1 MYGVW
6 VKARVV
12 GMVGFALTALTAGGA
27 QAQGIGDEVVAPG
40 ATVASVQGAEAA
52 RVNPAGIGL
61 GREWSARLTHTEEVA
76 RGGTALN
83 NTAAAWATPLPFGLG
98 ASVGATFAR
107 PDALGSRANLGVWG
121 SVDLALAWSLDRRL
135 SLGIRTRVFAGTG
148 SGAGSAAETIDG
160 RVAVDIG
167 ALWRPSA
174 YGAFGVVA
182 RGVTGPQNLA
192 MGLDRTL
199 AAGVAVRPVGT
210 DGWTL
215 GIDGAW
221 SQQANLQARAGTR
234 LAVPHVGFLRAEAV
248 WDFGLGAWRAGVGL
262 DVVWGRYSAG
272 GGAFFRS
279 DDAAGWYASA
289 GIDGDRGAVS
299 LPTPGV
305 AVTVGMTA
313 SPDARALARLVLR
326 LERLSRDGSVRGVM
340 FAPRAEVGGLAHA
353 EELREAFALL
363 RRRGK
368 RVACHLTDASAST
381 WYACAG
387 VDRVSLDPAGGV
399 RLQGLRAMRYFLG
412 PALWALGVRTD
423 FVRIG
428 DWKSAP
434 EQLTRGAS
442 TGPAHEQEEQILDD
456 TLAGLVAG
464 IAASRSLTVADAGAL
479 VTGGPYTAREAR
491 SRGMVD
497 AVVTRE
503 AAERAF
509 ANALGASR
517 VEVEDFGPLR
527 SRRWAAGRSVAIIHV
542 DGDIVEGASEEIPV
556 VGMRLAGERTL
567 IEAIEGAAASPIVG
581 AIVLRVDSPGG
592 SALASDLV
600 WRAVAQANRR
610 KPVVASFGRIA
621 ASGGYY
627 IGAAAREIV
636 ADPSTLTG
644 SIGIFYGKADVAG
657 LLSHLHVGVELSR
670 RGDRADMDSM
680 FRPYTPE
687 ERSFLAQKIG
697 EFYGLF
703 LQRVATGRHRTTAE
717 IDAVG
722 EGRVYLGTRAHALGL
737 VDREGGLLTAL
748 RRARALGGLAD
759 DCDVIELPGESGGL
773 LRTIVQML
781 VTDAPGSA
789 PSASDAVV
797 SMLLGGQESLAVL
810 RWMLT
815 VTSRSGAPMALV
827 EWPLAGA
834 AGE

>member
-1 MYGVW
+1 
-6 VKARVV
+6 
-12 GMVGFALTALTAGGA
+12 MVGFALTALASGAA
-27 QAQGIGDEVVAPG
+27 QAQGLGDEVVAPG

-52 RVNPAGIGL
+52 RVNPAGVGL
-61 GREWSARLTHTEEVA
+61 GREWSARVTHTEEVA
-76 RGGTALN
+76 RGGTSLN
-83 NTAAAWATPLPFGLG
+83 NTSAAWATPLPFGLG
-98 ASVGATFAR
+98 VSVGASFAR
-107 PDALGSRANLGVWG
+107 PDAPAVGSRASLGVWG
-121 SVDLALAWSLDRRL
+121 SVDLGLAWSLDRRL
-135 SLGIRTRVFAGTG
+135 SMGIRTRVFAGTG
-148 SGAGSAAETIDG
+148 SGAGSASETVDG
-160 RVAVDIG
+160 RVAVDVG

-174 YGAFGVVA
+174 YGAVGVVA
-182 RGVTGPQNLA
+182 RGLTGPQSLA
-192 MGLDRTL
+192 LGLDRSVV
-199 AAGVAVRPVGT
+199 AGVAVRPVGT
-210 DGWTL
+210 DAWTL
-215 GIDGAW
+215 GIDGSWAE
-221 SQQANLQARAGTR
+221 QANVQARAGTR
-234 LAVPHVGFLRAEAV
+234 VAIPHLGFVRAEAV
-248 WDFGLGAWRAGVGL
+248 WDFGLDAWRAGVGL

-272 GGAFFRS
+272 GGGFFRS

-289 GIDGDRGAVS
+289 GVDGDRGAMS

-305 AVTVGMTA
+305 AVTIGMT
-313 SPDARALARLVLR
+313 SGPGARSMARLLLR
-326 LERLSRDGSVRGVM
+326 LERLSRDPSVRGVM

-381 WYACAG
+381 WYACAA

-434 EQLTRGAS
+434 EQLTRSGS
-442 TGPAHEQEEQILDD
+442 TEPAREQEEQILDD
-456 TLAGLVAG
+456 TMAGLTAG
-464 IAASRSLTVADAGAL
+464 IAASRAMSATDAGAL

-491 SRGMVD
+491 ARGMVD
-497 AVVTRE
+497 AVATRE

-527 SRRWAAGRSVAIIHV
+527 SRRWGAGRSVAIIHV
-542 DGDIVEGASEEIPV
+542 DGDIVEGESQEIPV
-556 VGMRLAGERTL
+556 VGMRFAGERTL
-567 IEAIEGAAASPIVG
+567 VEAIEGAASSPNVG
-581 AIVLRVDSPGG
+581 AIVLRIDSPGG

-657 LLSHLHVGVELSR
+657 LLSRLHVGVELSR
-670 RGDRADMDSM
+670 RGERADMDSM
-680 FRPYTPE
+680 FRPYTVE
-687 ERSFLAQKIG
+687 ERRFLAQKIG

-703 LQRVATGRHRTTAE
+703 LQRVASGRHRTTAE

-722 EGRVYLGTRAHALGL
+722 EGRVYLGSRARSLGL

-759 DCDVIELPGESGGL
+759 DSDVIELPGESGGL
-773 LRTIVQML
+773 LRTIAQLL
-781 VTDAPGSA
+781 VTDAPGGG
-789 PSASDAVV
+789 PSAADTVV
-797 SMLLGGQESLAVL
+797 SMLLGGGESLAVL

-815 VTSRSGAPMALV
+815 VTSRSGAPMAMV
-827 EWPLAGA
+827 EWPLAGV

>member
-1 MYGVW
+1 
-6 VKARVV
+6 
-12 GMVGFALTALTAGGA
+12 MVGLALAAA
-27 QAQGIGDEVVAPG
+27 ARSAAAQGLGDEVVAPG
-40 ATVASVQGAEAA
+40 ATVAAVSGAEAA

-61 GREWSARLTHTEEVA
+61 GRSWSARITHTEEVA

-83 NTAAAWATPLPFGLG
+83 STAAAWATPLPFGFG
-98 ASVGATFAR
+98 VSVGATFAR
-107 PDALGSRANLGVWG
+107 PDAFAVGSGARLGMWG
-121 SVDLALAWSLDRRL
+121 SVDLGLAWSLDRRL
-135 SLGIRTRVFAGTG
+135 SMGIRTRVFAGNG
-148 SGAGSAAETIDG
+148 SGAGSAAETVDG
-160 RVAVDIG
+160 RVAVDAG
-167 ALWRPSA
+167 ALWRPSS
-174 YGAFGVVA
+174 YGAFGVVM

-192 MGLDRTL
+192 LGLDRSVV
-199 AAGVAVRPVGT
+199 AGLAVRPVGT
-210 DGWTL
+210 DAWTL
-215 GIDGAW
+215 GIDGSWA
-221 SQQANLQARAGTR
+221 QQGNLQARAGTR
-234 LAVPHVGFLRAEAV
+234 LAIPHVGFARAEAV
-248 WDFGLGAWRAGVGL
+248 WDFGLDAWRAGVGL
-262 DVVWGRYSAG
+262 ELVWGRYSAG

-289 GIDGDRGAVS
+289 GLDGDRGAVS

-305 AVTVGMTA
+305 AVTVDLTSG
-313 SPDARALARLVLR
+313 PGARAMARLLLR
-326 LERLSRDGSVRGVM
+326 LERLSRDPSVRGVM

-399 RLQGLRAMRYFLG
+399 RLQGLRSMRYFLG
-412 PALWALGVRTD
+412 PALWSIGVRTD

-428 DWKSAP
+428 DWKSAA
-434 EQLTRGAS
+434 EQFTRAES
-442 TGPAHEQEEQILDD
+442 TGPARAQEEQILDD
-456 TLAGLVAG
+456 TMATLAAG
-464 IAASRSLTVADAGAL
+464 IGASRSLDAAASRAL

-497 AVVTRE
+497 AVATRE
-503 AAERAF
+503 SAERSF
-509 ANALGASR
+509 ANTLGASR
-517 VEVEDFGPLR
+517 VDADDYGPTR
-527 SRRWAAGRSVAIIHV
+527 SRRWGAGRGVAIIHV
-542 DGDIVEGASEEIPV
+542 DGDIVEGESQEIPV

-567 IEAIEGAAASPIVG
+567 IEAIEAAAASPNVG

-657 LLSHLHVGVELSR
+657 LLSRLHVGVELTR
-670 RGDRADMDSM
+670 RGERADMDSL

-687 ERSFLAQKIG
+687 ERRFLATKIG

-703 LQRVATGRHRTTAE
+703 LQRVATGRRRTTAQ

-722 EGRVYLGTRAHALGL
+722 EGRVYLGARAHTLGL

-748 RRARALGGLAD
+748 RRARALAGLAD
-759 DCDVIELPGESGGL
+759 DCDVLELPAESGGL
-773 LRTIVQML
+773 LRTIAQLL
-781 VTDAPGSA
+781 VTEAPGSGG
-789 PSASDAVV
+789 PSATDAVV
-797 SMLLGGQESLAVL
+797 SMLLGGSESLAVL

-815 VTSRSGAPMALV
+815 VTSRSGSPMAMV
-827 EWPLAGA
+827 EWPLAGVV
-834 AGE
+834 GE